1 MVPSQI
7 KASSKAK
14 SQPEAGK
21 KVLSGRI
28 EKQEKRG
35 TQQFKQTTNS
45 FNSVLAF
52 RPKNEAFNTALTDR
66 VNQESLIT
74 NPQSIAQTADR
85 MPHDEE
91 NSSFNLQDAIPK
103 CGFRFPDEKKGKRP
117 ILGRWEAE
125 NRVVQALYAD
135 MEIIHKNYA
144 QSVISPVFY
153 QAAQMIE
160 DGYLWGLVRHEE
172 ITDEESSTIW
182 KRFLAKLWV
191 DSSKKWPR
199 RLSQLQFAKFFSAL
213 AEARWAGIHL
223 PKTGESEPG
232 LLAQNISMFLETAER
247 VGFPW
252 ANGGDIFSDED
263 DEDDEE

>member
-1 MVPSQI
+1 M
-7 KASSKAK
+7 KASSKAN
-14 SQPEAGK
+14 SQPEAGT

-28 EKQEKRG
+28 EKQEKH
-35 TQQFKQTTNS
+35 S
-45 FNSVLAF
+45 LNSVLTF
-52 RPKNEAFNTALTDR
+52 RPKNEAFNSALSDR
-66 VNQESLIT
+66 VNQESLVT
-74 NPQSIAQTADR
+74 KPQSATQTADGL
-85 MPHDEE
+85 PHDEE
-91 NSSFNLQDAIPK
+91 DSSFNLQDAIPK
-103 CGFRFPDEKKGKRP
+103 CGLRFPDEKKGKRP

-125 NRVVQALYAD
+125 NRVVQALHAD
-135 MEIIHKNYA
+135 MEIIHKQYA
-144 QSVISPVFY
+144 QGIISPVFY

-172 ITDEESSTIW
+172 ITEEESSNVW

-191 DSSKKWPR
+191 DSNKKWPR

-213 AEARWAGIHL
+213 AEARWAGIHQ
-223 PKTGESEPG
+223 PKTGENEPG
-232 LLAQNISMFLETAER
+232 LLAQNISMFLDTAER

>member
-1 MVPSQI
+1 MAPSQK
-7 KASSKAK
+7 KAN
-14 SQPEAGK
+14 SQPEAGT

-28 EKQEKRG
+28 EKQEK
-35 TQQFKQTTNS
+35 TISAST
-45 FNSVLAF
+45 SVLAL
-52 RPKNEAFNTALTDR
+52 RPKNEAFNTALNDR
-66 VNQESLIT
+66 VNQESLVT
-74 NPQSIAQTADR
+74 NTTTLPE
-85 MPHDEE
+85 DEDS
-91 NSSFNLQDAIPK
+91 NFNLQDAIPK

-125 NRVVQALYAD
+125 NRVVQALHAD

-144 QSVISPVFY
+144 QGVISPVFY

-160 DGYLWGLVRHEE
+160 GGYLGGLVRHEE

-191 DSSKKWPR
+191 DSQKKWPR

-232 LLAQNISMFLETAER
+232 LLAQNISKFLETAESF
-247 VGFPW
+247 GFPW